1 MTFGEKVRQ
10 LRTQRGMTQPDL
22 AAASGLPV
30 GTIRDYEQGRRE
42 PLLGRAQLL
51 ARALGVSLDVFPP
64 ADAEAAAG
72 KGATPRPARRAGKG
86 K

>member
-10 LRTQRGMTQPDL
+10 LRTERGMSQPAL
-22 AAASGLPV
+22 AAASGLSV
-30 GTIRDYEQGRRE
+30 GAIRDYEQGRRE

-64 ADAEAAAG
+64 AAPEAAIGKG
-72 KGATPRPARRAGKG
+72 KGATPRRRAGKG